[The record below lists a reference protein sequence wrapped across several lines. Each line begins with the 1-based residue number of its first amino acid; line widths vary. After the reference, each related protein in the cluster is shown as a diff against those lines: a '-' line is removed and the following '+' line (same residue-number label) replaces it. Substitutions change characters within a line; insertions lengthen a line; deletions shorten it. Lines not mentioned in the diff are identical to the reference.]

1 MEQRKIPTWRL
12 RSRRATRLALC
23 AVWLSSGAAAAAEL
37 PESPSRV
44 VARVFETEIRLGDIS
59 PPEVVQSK
67 TRERMSEADY
77 EAWLHDFRKDR
88 LADRIWREALGRLV
102 DEQGLEP
109 TAAEVD
115 AFISFSEAERAGR
128 LDEFRAQ
135 REELQKKLAKSDL
148 PASKRAR
155 LEQDL
160 ETFEKAIAFELEER
174 TRSETIPNYDEMKRR
189 AGERVG
195 KVMIRQWKV
204 NKALYVK
211 YGGRAIFQQAG
222 YEPVDAYRAFAEE
235 LEKRNAVEILDP
247 SFPAPFSRLRAYLD
261 MRHQYMPKDV
271 ADRYFEKPW
280 WLVRQ

>member
-1 MEQRKIPTWRL
+1 M
-12 RSRRATRLALC
+12 
-23 AVWLSSGAAAAAEL
+23 
-37 PESPSRV
+37 

-67 TRERMSEADY
+67 NRERMSEAEY
-77 EAWLHDFRKDR
+77 EAWLHDSRKDR
-88 LADRIWREALGRLV
+88 LANRIWQEATGRFV

-109 TAAEVD
+109 TAAELET
-115 AFISFSEAERAGR
+115 FISFFEAKNAGR

-135 REELQKKLAKSDL
+135 REELRKKLARNDL
-148 PASKRAR
+148 PADERAR
-155 LEQDL
+155 LEQHL
-160 ETFEKAIAFELEER
+160 EPVEKLIAHELEER
-174 TRSETIPNYDEMKRR
+174 RKSETIPNYDERRRR
-189 AGERVG
+189 ARERVG
-195 KVMIRQWKV
+195 KVTIRQWKV

-222 YEPVDAYRAFAEE
+222 SEPVDAYRAFAEE

-261 MRHQYMPKDV
+261 MRHLYMPKDA